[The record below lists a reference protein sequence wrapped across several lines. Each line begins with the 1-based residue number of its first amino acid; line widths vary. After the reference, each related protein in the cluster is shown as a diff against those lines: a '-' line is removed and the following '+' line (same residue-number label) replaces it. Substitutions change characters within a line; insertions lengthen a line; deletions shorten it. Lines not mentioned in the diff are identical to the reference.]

1 MAERFDTDVF
11 VAGGGPAGLAA
22 AIAARQAG
30 LTVILADSARPPI
43 DKACGEGIMPEGV
56 AALRR
61 IGITLPPPEL
71 APGQFSALAGMRFI
85 DSNGVIDARF
95 PHSAGCG
102 VRRTVLHQLLVERAA
117 EAGVDL
123 RWGTRVTLHPNMGN
137 HGAHWGPWG
146 LGNEG
151 IVLDGRTLR
160 YRWLIGA
167 DGQNSRLRAQAGL
180 GPLRSAQRRFGFRC
194 HYGVAPWSEF
204 VEVHWSDR
212 GQMYITPV
220 ASDQICV
227 ALITADPHLS
237 FDAALPHFPVVAK
250 RLRGAR
256 RLARMLGA
264 VSATQKLPSV
274 CRGNLALIGEASGS
288 VDAITG
294 EGLTMA
300 FQQALALAEAL
311 QAGNLQLY
319 QAAHRR
325 IVRLPHF
332 MTKLMLS
339 MDRHANFRQR
349 VFRAFAAEPG
359 LFARLL
365 AIHVGASSP
374 FSFGVRG
381 TVSLGWRLLTA

>member
-30 LTVILADSARPPI
+30 LAVTLADAARPPI
-43 DKACGEGIMPEGV
+43 DKACGEGIMPEGI
-56 AALRR
+56 AALGRL
-61 IGITLPPPEL
+61 GITP
-71 APGQFSALAGMRFI
+71 APGQFFALAGMRFI
-85 DSNGVIDARF
+85 DSNGAIDARF

-102 VRRTVLHQLLVERAA
+102 VRRTVLHQLLVDRAA

-123 RWGTRVTLHPNMGN
+123 RWGTRVTLQPNQE
-137 HGAHWGPWG
+137 
-146 LGNEG
+146 EG
-151 IVLDGRTLR
+151 VVLDGRRLR
-160 YRWLIGA
+160 CRWLIGA
-167 DGQNSRLRAQAGL
+167 DGQNSRLRAHAGL
-180 GPLRSAQRRFGFRC
+180 DPLRGVRRRFGFRC
-194 HYGVAPWSEF
+194 HYGVAPWSES

-227 ALITADPHLS
+227 AFLTAEPRLS
-237 FDAALPHFPVVAK
+237 FDEALPDFPAVAE
-250 RLRGAR
+250 RLRGAK

-264 VSATQKLPSV
+264 VTATRKLPLV
-274 CRGNLALIGEASGS
+274 WRKNLALIGEASGS

-294 EGLTMA
+294 EGLTIA

-311 QAGNLQLY
+311 RASNLQLY

-325 IVRLPHF
+325 IIGLPRF
-332 MTKLMLS
+332 MNSLMLN
-339 MDRHANFRQR
+339 MDRHASFRQR
-349 VFRAFAAEPG
+349 VFRAFSAEPS
-359 LFARLL
+359 LFARML
-365 AIHVGASSP
+365 AIHVGAMSP

-381 TVSLGWRLLTA
+381 TVALGWRLLTA